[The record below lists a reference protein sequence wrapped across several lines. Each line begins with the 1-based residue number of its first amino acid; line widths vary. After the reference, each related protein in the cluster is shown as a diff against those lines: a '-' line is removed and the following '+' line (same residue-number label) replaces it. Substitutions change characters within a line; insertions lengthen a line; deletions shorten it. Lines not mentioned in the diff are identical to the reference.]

1 MSKTVSRRDFL
12 AGAAAGT
19 MGVASLSGMVA
30 ANVAK
35 ADEAPVAAGTYD
47 IMSQYSTYNHGENP
61 DKVAAATPEEFIIS
75 KGDGVLA
82 AGGMVD

>member
-61 DKVAAATPEEFIIS
+61 DKGFSPW
-75 KGDGVLA
+75 L
-82 AGGMVD
+82 

>member
-47 IMSQYSTYNHGENP
+47 IMSQYSTVMSFVVMSVMIVLFCFVIMSF
-61 DKVAAATPEEFIIS
+61 VAVS
-75 KGDGVLA
+75 GLA
-82 AGGMVD
+82 VAGA